1 MVFRAVILGDMGEL
15 GPDAKKLHEQVGRY
29 AKEGRAD
36 VLYACGQFADNV
48 VAGYGEGG
56 FSFTSKAELIESL
69 MKELQQ
75 GATYLIKGSRSAAME
90 EIVDEM
96 FKQKVGA

>member
-1 MVFRAVILGDMGEL
+1 L
-15 GPDAKKLHEQVGRY
+15 Y

-36 VLYACGQFADNV
+36 ALYACGAFADNV
-48 VAGYGEGG
+48 VAGYGAGG
-56 FSFTSKAELIESL
+56 FSFASKSELIENL

-90 EIVDEM
+90 EVVDEM
-96 FKQKVGA
+96 LKQKVVA